1 MDEDWQT
8 LLSFFPQDWQEM
20 ALATGALKGLRKNR
34 SPEGLLRTLRIHL
47 GGGYSLRE
55 TALRARKAEW
65 ADLSD
70 VALMKRLQ
78 KSREWL
84 RLMCL
89 ALFQSRGVAL
99 SCNGAFQVRV
109 FDATTVKEPGK
120 MGSLWR
126 IHYSVC

>member
-8 LLSFFPQDWQEM
+8 LVFFFPHDWQEI
-20 ALATGALKGLRKNR
+20 ALDTGALKGLRKNK
-34 SPEGLLRTLRIHL
+34 SPEDPLRTLLIHL
-47 GGGYSLRE
+47 GCGCSLRE

-84 RLMCL
+84 R
-89 ALFQSRGVAL
+89 
-99 SCNGAFQVRV
+99 
-109 FDATTVKEPGK
+109 
-120 MGSLWR
+120 
-126 IHYSVC
+126 